1 MCQREIMNPEID
13 RIKNDEFYL
22 FYEMMIQSLKTENV
36 KEGINHS
43 LALLRSFLNS
53 GTISLYV
60 RNKEGNYIFRISDT
74 PNDELRQSIG
84 CIVNKTKTLSEEKGI
99 LDLDLKLSDK
109 LDTLKL
115 VHTEVNDVSCIAAF
129 VNIDRSKHLEPLFW
143 ERTRDTMQ
151 VVLKR
156 AKSYER
162 NKKAITTD
170 LLTELENRNSYEM
183 RLSETI
189 NADQELVFALFDL
202 FRLKYVN
209 DNFDH
214 TVGDTYI
221 KTASGILRKYWP
233 KDKIILNEDST
244 ESFEPTGHVV
254 YRIGGD
260 EFVMISSVEN
270 EQLAGIKAGL
280 AADEVSMS
288 KLEYE
293 VGFPLGMNYGVVKHL
308 PGESLK
314 DTYRRADA
322 VMQEDKDKMYK
333 TLKLERRH

>member
-99 LDLDLKLSDK
+99 LDLDLKLSDR

-214 TVGDTYI
+214 TVGDNYI

-233 KDKIILNEDST
+233 KDKVILNEDST

-314 DTYRRADA
+314 DTYRRADV